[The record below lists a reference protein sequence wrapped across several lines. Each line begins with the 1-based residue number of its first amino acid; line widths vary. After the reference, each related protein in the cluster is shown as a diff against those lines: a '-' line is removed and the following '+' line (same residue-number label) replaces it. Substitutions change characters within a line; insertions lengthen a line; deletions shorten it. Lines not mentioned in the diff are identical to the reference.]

1 MKILIVDDNRQNLY
15 MLETLLKTTGHAI
28 VSARNGAE
36 ALERLCSEGAD
47 MIISDIL
54 MPVMDGFQLC
64 REVKRDSQLK
74 TIPFVFYTATYT
86 DVRDEE
92 LALKTGADRFIRK
105 PVEPDEFMEI
115 IRETIKESEAGRIEP
130 RSPDPEEEQQML
142 RLYSE
147 RLVKKLEKKMLD
159 LESALAR
166 QREGEKELGQVNR
179 ALRMITKC
187 NEVLIRATREQD
199 LLDEICRIIVEMGG
213 YRLAWVGYAEKDED
227 KTVRP
232 IARAGYE
239 EGYIATVGA
248 AWADTERGRG
258 PTGTVIRTG
267 KPFVVED
274 TLTDPGFALWRDEAN
289 RRGYGS
295 VIALPLM
302 ADGQAFG
309 ALTIYG
315 AEPGAVYDE
324 ELKLLKEL
332 TGDLA
337 YGIMALR
344 TREEHRKADQIL
356 KESEER
362 YRLHFE
368 NVTDVIYSLDQE
380 FRVISI
386 SPSIEKVLGYR
397 PEEIIGRPFQELNL
411 LAPASQESALSDA
424 MRIFEGET
432 LSGRIYEFIARDGKR
447 RFGEVSGSPLIR
459 GGKVVSIISV
469 ARDITE
475 RKIAEEEKARLEEQL
490 RQAQKMEA
498 MGTLAGGVAHDFNN
512 HLSVIMGHA
521 DLAWMGVKK
530 DDPLYTYIEEIK
542 KAAQRAASLTR
553 QILAF
558 SRKQIIEPEILDL
571 NEIIRNSEKMLGRLI
586 GEDIEFKTALDPE
599 LTPVEVDPGQMEQV
613 VMNLAVNAR
622 DAMPQGGKLAIM
634 TRNVHIDEDDPQR
647 EAEMMP
653 GPYVLLTVS
662 DTGTGMDKKTLE
674 RIFDPFFTTK
684 GVGRGTGLGL
694 STLFGIVK
702 QSKGHIYV
710 DSEPGKGTTFEIY
723 LPAQVEK
730 AKDIKKAK
738 TPPDRLTGSET
749 ILVVED
755 DEPLRRLASTILR
768 RYGYQVLEAQDSDE
782 ALTVSRGHE
791 GPIDLILTD
800 VVMPGINVREMT
812 EKIRSVRPEVKVLY
826 TSGYTSDIIAH
837 YGVLDPD
844 IAFLEKPI
852 TPEKTVRK
860 VREVLDEK

>member
-1 MKILIVDDNRQNLY
+1 MKILIVDDKKENRYL
-15 MLETLLKTTGHAI
+15 LETMLRGNGYEV
-28 VSARNGAE
+28 VSAANGAE
-36 ALERLCSEGAD
+36 ALEKLQAEGFD

-130 RSPDPEEEQQML
+130 RSPDVAEEEERL

-258 PTGTVIRTG
+258 PTGTAIRTG
-267 KPFVVED
+267 VPFIVED
-274 TLTDPGFALWRDEAN
+274 ILTDPRFAPWRDEAHK
-289 RRGYGS
+289 RGYAS

-302 ADGQAFG
+302 DDGQAFG

-315 AEPGAVYDE
+315 PEPGPVYGE

-332 TGDLA
+332 TDDLA
-337 YGIMALR
+337 YGIAALR
-344 TREEHRKADQIL
+344 MREEHAKADQVL
-356 KESEER
+356 KESEEK

-386 SPSIEKVLGYR
+386 SPSVEKVLGYR
-397 PEEIIGRPFQELNL
+397 PEELTGRVFQELNL
-411 LAPASQESALSDA
+411 LAPASVENAVSDA
-424 MRIFEGET
+424 TRVFQGET
-432 LSGRIYEFIARDGKR
+432 LSGRIYEFVARDGKR
-447 RFGEVSGSPLIR
+447 RFGEVSGSPMIR
-459 GGKVVSIISV
+459 EGKVVSIVSV

-475 RKIAEEEKARLEEQL
+475 RKVAEEEKARLEEQFL
-490 RQAQKMEA
+490 QAQKMEA
-498 MGTLAGGVAHDFNN
+498 IGTLAGGIAHDFNN
-512 HLSVIMGHA
+512 LLSIIMGHA
-521 DLAWMGVKK
+521 DLSLMRIKK
-530 DDPLYTYIEEIK
+530 DDPLCKDIEEIK
-542 KAAQRAASLTR
+542 KAGQRAASLTR

-558 SRKQIIEPEILDL
+558 SRKQIIQPKVLDL
-571 NEIIRNSEKMLGRLI
+571 NDIIRTLEKMLGRLI
-586 GEDIEFKTALDPE
+586 GEDITFETTLDPA
-599 LTPVEVDPGQMEQV
+599 LSPVEVDPGQMEQV

-622 DAMPQGGKLAIM
+622 DAMPQGGRFSIVSA
-634 TRNVHIDEDDPQR
+634 NVFVDEGDPQR
-647 EAEMMP
+647 QPEMTA
-653 GPYVLLTVS
+653 GPYVLLTVT
-662 DTGTGMDKKTLE
+662 DTGVGMDKETE
-674 RIFDPFFTTK
+674 TRIFDPFFTTK
-684 GVGRGTGLGL
+684 AVGRGTGLGL
-694 STLFGIVK
+694 STVYGIVK
-702 QSKGHIYV
+702 QNGGHIHV
-710 DSEPGKGTTFEIY
+710 ESQLGEGSAFRIY
-723 LPAQVEK
+723 LPAQKEGARGVKEAK
-730 AKDIKKAK
+730 AQ
-738 TPPDRLTGSET
+738 PERLTGSET
-749 ILVVED
+749 VLVVED

-768 RYGYQVLEAQDSDE
+768 RHGYTVLEAQDGDS
-782 ALTVSRGHE
+782 ALMVSKGYE
-791 GPIDLILTD
+791 GPIHLILTD
-800 VVMPGINVREMT
+800 VVMPGMNVREMA
-812 EKIRSVRPEVKVLY
+812 EKIRSMRPEVKILY
-826 TSGYTSDIIAH
+826 TSGYTDDTIVQYGILEPGIA
-837 YGVLDPD
+837 L
-844 IAFLEKPI
+844 LEKPI
-852 TPEKTVRK
+852 TPDALLRK
-860 VREVLDEK
+860 VREVL